1 MNYTMIDRQDAPPMP
16 ALPRG
21 TRRLKDVNALLGEL
35 SPGKVAKIE
44 LSGDEKLGNIR
55 NQLYQAAVRQG
66 TRLQVWDHEGVLYA
80 AVEDVTSDAAAATG
94 GDA

>member
-1 MNYTMIDRQDAPPMP
+1 MP

-35 SPGKVAKIE
+35 APGKVAKIE
-44 LSGDEKLGNIR
+44 LSGDERLGSIR

-80 AVEDVTSDAAAATG
+80 AVEDAAAAATVGDG
-94 GDA
+94 G

>member
-1 MNYTMIDRQDAPPMP
+1 MIDRQDAPPMP

-21 TRRLKDVNALLGEL
+21 TRRLKDVIALLGEL

-80 AVEDVTSDAAAATG
+80 AVDDATDAADVSV
-94 GDA
+94 GDGA

>member
-1 MNYTMIDRQDAPPMP
+1 MNYTLIDRQDAPPMP
-16 ALPRG
+16 TLPRG

-44 LSGDEKLGNIR
+44 LSEGERPNNIR

-66 TRLQVWDHEGVLYA
+66 ARLQVWDHEGVLYA
-80 AVEDVTSDAAAATG
+80 AL
-94 GDA
+94 GDAEATAGESA